1 MTVSGSR
8 AQYAIAQHPRAQA
21 TAPFEK
27 FLRAGGNGLIHPIA
41 RAAFLGSVKM
51 NALNLKVLAD
61 QFIKIDTARHD
72 IATD

>member
-1 MTVSGSR
+1 MQFSTR
-8 AQYAIAQHPRAQA
+8 QHPRAQA

-27 FLRAGGNGLIHPIA
+27 FFRAGGNGPIHPIA
-41 RAAFLGSVKM
+41 RAAFFGSVKM

-61 QFIKIDTARHD
+61 QLIEIDIACHD